1 MKCDAMEREECGLLS
16 PPSEKHGE
24 QVQPQGIRFMKS
36 TVFLG
41 MLALACVVA
50 GFAAGRSTAPTAEV
64 EIQSE
69 AVDSAGIVSEFLEDD
84 EAGKNDEGD
93 WPDAFFRKLMT
104 RTRQTRSA
112 TRMT

>member
-50 GFAAGRSTAPTAEV
+50 SFAAGRSTAPTAEV